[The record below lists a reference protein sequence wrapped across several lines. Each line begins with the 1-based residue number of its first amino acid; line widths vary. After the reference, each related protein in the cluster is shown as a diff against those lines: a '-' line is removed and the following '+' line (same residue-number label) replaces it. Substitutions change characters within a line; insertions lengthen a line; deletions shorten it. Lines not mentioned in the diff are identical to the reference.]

1 MNHKTINLEHMT
13 LYIYPL
19 WEKDWNGAIQN
30 AAGVEK
36 TLLKIQAQAANL
48 LRQVN
53 DEKVTFA
60 RLAWLNL
67 WTKAFAALDGTVCA
81 LSSKNPLYVLR
92 MVARASFEQL
102 LHTQSIIEPKKDR
115 EGESFKRLEA
125 YAAWCIWKDQ
135 DFYERRACPKTLDE
149 VWDPNPAQQIAF
161 DLKSLEAHEA
171 IYGQL
176 DITMD
181 ERELKKG
188 RLRQQ
193 DEFQHRLHRIRTWLN
208 HTDLKPWHEKLK
220 EYKKKNVT
228 FLL

>member
-36 TLLKIQAQAANL
+36 TLLKIQAEVANL

-53 DEKVTFA
+53 DERVTFA

-81 LSSKNPLYVLR
+81 LSKNSLYVLR

-102 LHTQSIIEPKKDR
+102 LHTKSIIEPILKLYTDSEVSEENIIPPNLKKDR
-115 EGESFKRLEA
+115 ERESFKRL
-125 YAAWCIWKDQ
+125 
-135 DFYERRACPKTLDE
+135 
-149 VWDPNPAQQIAF
+149 
-161 DLKSLEAHEA
+161 
-171 IYGQL
+171 
-176 DITMD
+176 
-181 ERELKKG
+181 
-188 RLRQQ
+188 
-193 DEFQHRLHRIRTWLN
+193 
-208 HTDLKPWHEKLK
+208 
-220 EYKKKNVT
+220 
-228 FLL
+228 